1 MGRTELKPGEHGSI
15 SIKQTGP
22 KTWRARTRLK
32 LLTEE
37 IVPVSRNASRED
49 EARLK
54 VQAAVAELLTAG
66 RGSDEL
72 KPDSKVGLACRQW
85 ITEMRVRS
93 TWPRPPMRTQ
103 TIDKYE
109 YQLDRYAVPVLG
121 NRRLNELTPALCQR
135 LIDSVVARGMPG
147 ENDMT
152 TTAVRIRSVLNMV
165 LDRAVIHDAIR
176 DNPMR
181 KTITPDLKQPVPRA
195 ITATDVY
202 RLRKAVRKWVEG
214 GKDRPGPDP
223 SRNLAVVIDVLLGTG
238 ARIGEALALRWDEVD
253 LDSADGVPTVTIA
266 ATMVSVRGQ
275 GCVRQGIPK
284 TDAGERVIT
293 LPPFVVESLRTIQ
306 PATVTAA
313 MPVFPSRRYR
323 DDGTVLRC
331 QAPSNLRRQLRAALA
346 AADMTGEVHP
356 HLLRSTV
363 ATFVARKR
371 GVAEAAALLGHK
383 IQAGVTGRSYI
394 ERLRHAPDVS
404 AVLQAM
410 VDIGEQEGRLREQG
424 QGTESDGASGNDR
437 SDARAEVQAA

>member
-22 KTWRARTRLK
+22 TTWRARTRLK
-32 LLTEE
+32 LFTEE

-54 VQAAVAELLTAG
+54 VQAAVAKLLTAG

-135 LIDSVVARGMPG
+135 LIDSVVARGKPG
-147 ENDMT
+147 ENDMA

-181 KTITPDLKQPVPRA
+181 RTIAPELRAPVPRA
-195 ITATDVY
+195 MTTTDVY
-202 RLRKAVRKWVEG
+202 RLRMAAREWVKA

-238 ARIGEALALRWDEVD
+238 ARIGEALALQWGEVD
-253 LDSADGVPTVTIA
+253 LDPMDGPPTVTIE
-266 ATMVSVRGQ
+266 ATMVPIKGQ
-275 GCVRQGIPK
+275 GCVRQAIPK
-284 TDAGERVIT
+284 TEAGERVIT
-293 LPPFVVESLRTIQ
+293 IPPFVVESLREIR
-306 PATVTAA
+306 PATATPAI
-313 MPVFPSRRYR
+313 PVFPSRRYR

-331 QAPSNLRRQLRAALA
+331 QAPSNCRRQLRAALA
-346 AADMTGEVHP
+346 KAGMQGEAYP

-371 GVAEAAALLGHK
+371 GTADAAALLGHK
-383 IQAGVTGRSYI
+383 IGAGVTERNYI
-394 ERLRHAPDVS
+394 ERLRQAPDVS

-410 VDIGEQEGRLREQG
+410 VEIGEEEARLRKED
-424 QGTESDGASGNDR
+424 QGTKSDDASGTDR
-437 SDARAEVQAA
+437 SDARTEAQAA